1 MRPDG
6 EVRFVRGEGRPEF
19 DEEGQLVSFFGVNQ
33 DITEQ
38 KQIEEELL
46 RERTRAELA
55 NRAKT
60 EFLANMSHEIRT
72 PLNAIIGFA
81 DIIRHEVFGPV
92 GNDKCGEYIGD
103 IHANAEH

>member
-55 NRAKT
+55 NRAKS

-81 DIIRHEVFGPV
+81 DIIRREVFGPV
-92 GNDKCGEYIGD
+92 VNEKYGEYIGD

>member
-6 EVRFVRGEGRPEF
+6 EVRFVRGEGRPEL

-81 DIIRHEVFGPV
+81 DIMWREVFGPV
-92 GNDKCGEYIGD
+92 GNDK
-103 IHANAEH
+103 